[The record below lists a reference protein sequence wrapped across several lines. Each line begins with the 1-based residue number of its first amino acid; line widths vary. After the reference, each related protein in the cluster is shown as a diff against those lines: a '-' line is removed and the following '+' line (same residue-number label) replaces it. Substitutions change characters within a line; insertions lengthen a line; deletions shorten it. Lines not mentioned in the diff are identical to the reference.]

1 MFGTLF
7 KCARTD
13 NTCLSLFYPCWW
25 CLKIFWYYLNRLDFS
40 FCGMYLPRHRETNY
54 SLIDNVSG
62 WQLMSLNWNQQRA
75 WNWCPIKSRALT
87 HISLSHPGLQG
98 LLILCWDTQAI
109 SKKIIMAYCHWSVSG
124 PNFLLEVVLFRV
136 THLPTSSKNWIAR
149 MTSRLFP
156 VILAD
161 LFFKQLR
168 RSNWKKLIT
177 LQSIFQKVWSIH
189 LHRKWNRFTPFNFY
203 RDYFYCYL
211 FFWSR
216 TSFT

>member
-75 WNWCPIKSRALT
+75 WNWSPIKSRALT

-109 SKKIIMAYCHWSVSG
+109 SKKIIMATVT
-124 PNFLLEVVLFRV
+124 EAFRV
-136 THLPTSSKNWIAR
+136 QISCLKLFYFVWLIYRLP
-149 MTSRLFP
+149 
-156 VILAD
+156 
-161 LFFKQLR
+161 
-168 RSNWKKLIT
+168 
-177 LQSIFQKVWSIH
+177 QKTE
-189 LHRKWNRFTPFNFY
+189 LHAWLLGCF
-203 RDYFYCYL
+203 L
-211 FFWSR
+211 
-216 TSFT
+216 SF